1 LQPAAFDL
9 PAQLAV
15 MPARTLAQSC
25 DDSVQRELRLLEQA
39 CEAAMCGCHKEW
51 LMQKEQRAYVEAW
64 SHMEHLLDC
73 EHKLTDTRCML
84 LEQFYMC
91 L

>member
-1 LQPAAFDL
+1 
-9 PAQLAV
+9 
-15 MPARTLAQSC
+15 
-25 DDSVQRELRLLEQA
+25 
-39 CEAAMCGCHKEW
+39 
-51 LMQKEQRAYVEAW
+51 MQKEQRAYVEAW